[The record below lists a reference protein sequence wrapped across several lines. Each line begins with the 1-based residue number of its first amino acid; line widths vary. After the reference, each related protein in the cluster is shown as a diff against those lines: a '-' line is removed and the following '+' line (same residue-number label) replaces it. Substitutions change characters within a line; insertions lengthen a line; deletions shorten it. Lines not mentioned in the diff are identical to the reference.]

1 MTIDS
6 GQLTIKRLVSLSI
19 VNCQLSII
27 QGLIF
32 MRKFILLSL
41 ATALLSGLISEFSL
55 IDVRSQLVAL
65 LLYLITNLI
74 FYLAYKYDDLFIK
87 SFKKLLD
94 YLLIKDAESFNLAI
108 IFMWISFNLFVIVWR
123 WSNVR

>member
-1 MTIDS
+1 
-6 GQLTIKRLVSLSI
+6 
-19 VNCQLSII
+19 
-27 QGLIF
+27 

-41 ATALLSGLISEFSL
+41 ATALLSGFISEFSL